1 MNVCFAE
8 KKVEAMNRMR
18 AIGYWGRA
26 RNAFRQSGKVF
37 VNDPPFGGVYDME
50 PEVAANVKKFEE
62 ENNALVYMIARAYTK
77 MGKMDSYI
85 YVSDNKEDWADDNED
100 LRNGIA
106 FSYTVNKDA
115 PDCSEFGSIGFKMG
129 VGAGMVRV
137 A

>member
-1 MNVCFAE
+1 MNVSFAE
-8 KKVEAMNRMR
+8 KKVEALNRMR

-50 PEVAANVKKFEE
+50 PEVAANVKKFEAE
-62 ENNALVYMIARAYTK
+62 HNALVYMIARAYTEF
-77 MGKMDSYI
+77 GKMDSYI
-85 YVSDNKEDWADDNED
+85 YVSDNKDDWAGDNDD
-100 LRNGIA
+100 LRHGISFA
-106 FSYTVNKDA
+106 YTVNKDA

-129 VGAGMVRV
+129 VGAGMVRT